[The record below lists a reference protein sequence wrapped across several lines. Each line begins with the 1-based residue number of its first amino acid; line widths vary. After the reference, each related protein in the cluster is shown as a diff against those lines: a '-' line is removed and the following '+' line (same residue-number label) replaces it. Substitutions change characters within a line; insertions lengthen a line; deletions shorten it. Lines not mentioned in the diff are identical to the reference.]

1 MQMLLHE
8 KGWSAIWGLPRP
20 PQQSTAADD
29 SISGKCGGVA
39 ILYRTSLQF
48 QPAPDFLLEPYP
60 LLRTH
65 RFLHGILST
74 EHGPAIHF
82 MTVYGYTGADVHVES
97 QAQNDLLM
105 STVFEYAASFGN
117 TPVYIGMDANTTTL
131 CSSSLSQAY
140 LSQRWY
146 DIAFLFSQLQDEPLQ
161 STCFAKGNTTGRRID
176 FVFVNSP
183 AVLSVNQF
191 YLEHDT
197 SIPTHRPL
205 VFRIDVDLFSEQ
217 VKRLALPPTQYDLP
231 KPTTHFIQAFHTLF
245 QWDINNFQFD
255 VDLAY
260 DCWTQWAQ
268 QYLTLLTNHDFC
280 SRGAAP
286 CIKTGKPATPVTRE
300 LPPSYR
306 PYATLFNQVVSTI
319 ALLQHTPDITTDVS
333 FGYRVSAIAASARS
347 LFDTFTP
354 TGSPTQWLPRLRDS
368 LTEFRLQEQKTTHQH
383 RRDVWHSWIR
393 DTWALNSK
401 KVYQLI
407 KGKSVE
413 PFTCLQHQ
421 GRIIT
426 DRSHID
432 TLLQDSWRPIFA
444 KYPNG
449 ETKSQDYSALFSFTP
464 GTYPQYSL
472 PPLTLDDIHYV
483 LRKKLKNNTATGLD
497 GWRPHELKSLPD
509 CLLLALLDVFHLCEK
524 TGRFP
529 ASFYYSYTTLIP
541 KGVARTPLSL
551 RPITVLP
558 VPYRLYASLRC
569 QSLLCW
575 QNTWIHSSQ
584 FAFCKGR
591 STTSLNSHLS
601 FDLLSRYQ
609 THGCFAG
616 LQFDFAKCF
625 DSIPYTVIWSAL
637 RHYGCDSAL
646 VDLLSHLYSNISR
659 CFRYAGCLGSFWF
672 ATNGLLQGDPLSV
685 VILNCVL
692 CPLVTRLSSLNDLT
706 VYAFADDLTVVSSSW
721 DTLSLAYDLLT
732 QFSSSSDLLL
742 NLSKCQLWNK
752 GNPFGHYPSCFD
764 QFTFCFYPFLLGA
777 PIDIGVPYDASFSTT
792 DKAVLLRA
800 QRIAKLPLPYVVSY
814 RLFTSLVSSCYNH
827 FALSCDISASQVASL
842 KHAITAILVPKR
854 SKWLC
859 REALFS
865 LVTPGHLLSP
875 HLFLN
880 YRHVNEYLL
889 YIKHCDAQQRTH
901 LSGLWRNTLGLKWG
915 PFFRLRSAAK
925 HLGFYFEDPFVF
937 VVNNVAYS
945 VDDDLP
951 SIKHNIR
958 DSYRQFYLA
967 KASQRRQDC
976 LGQTN
981 LIDVANTRA
990 YYLSLNNP
998 LHQTLL
1004 RYVLTGSIDH
1014 ASRLYKSKLLPSPIC
1029 PHCNDCEETAKHIFW
1044 HCTRW
1049 TSIRERFPLLL
1060 RLYSLVGSQW
1070 PQCFLHCG
1078 WIECHC
1084 DYGIPL
1090 LHNFDLTYTFQDFVT
1105 NTHQMFL
1112 KILLAR
1118 HAASQVLRSIPQT
1131 PPHPLTP
1138 PSSPHTINSSPTS
1151 LVQSPEDVSPFPF
1164 CTAPVNTTI

>member
-1 MQMLLHE
+1 MSMYVNVYVY
-8 KGWSAIWGLPRP
+8 IY
-20 PQQSTAADD
+20 
-29 SISGKCGGVA
+29 I
-39 ILYRTSLQF
+39 
-48 QPAPDFLLEPYP
+48 
-60 LLRTH
+60 
-65 RFLHGILST
+65 
-74 EHGPAIHF
+74 
-82 MTVYGYTGADVHVES
+82 YGYTGADVHVES
-97 QAQNDLLM
+97 KTQNDLLM

-117 TPVYIGMDANTTTL
+117 TPIYIGMDANTTTL
-131 CSSSLSQAY
+131 SSSSLSQAY

-146 DIAFLFSQLQDEPLQ
+146 DLAFLFSQLQDEPLQ

-191 YLEHDT
+191 YLENNT

-205 VFRIDVDLFSEQ
+205 VFQIAVDLFSER
-217 VKRLALPPTQYDLP
+217 VKRLALPPTNYNLP
-231 KPTTHFIQAFHTLF
+231 RPTTHFLQAFHTLF
-245 QWDINNFQFD
+245 QWDIDNFHSD

-260 DCWTQWAQ
+260 NCWTQWAQ
-268 QYLTLLTNHDFC
+268 QYLTLLSNHDFH
-280 SRGAAP
+280 SRGAVP
-286 CIKTGKPATPVTRE
+286 CVKTGKPATPIARE
-300 LPPSYR
+300 LPTSYR
-306 PYATLFNQVVSTI
+306 PYATLFNQVVSAI
-319 ALLQHTPDITTDVS
+319 ALLQHTPDIVNDNSFCHDVS
-333 FGYRVSAIAASARS
+333 TIAASARS
-347 LFDTFTP
+347 LFDTFSP
-354 TGSPTQWLPRLRDS
+354 SGLPTQWLPRLRDS
-368 LTEFRLQEQKTTHQH
+368 LTNFRLREQQSTHQH

-426 DRSHID
+426 DRSQID
-432 TLLQDSWRPIFA
+432 TLLQDSWGPIFA

-449 ETKSQDYSALFSFTP
+449 ETKAQDYSALFSLTP
-464 GTYPQYSL
+464 GTHPQYSL
-472 PPLTLDDIHYV
+472 PPLTLDDMYYV

-509 CLLLALLDVFHLCEK
+509 CLLLALLDIFHLCEK
-524 TGRFP
+524 IGRFP
-529 ASFYYSYTTLIP
+529 SSFYYSYTTLIP
-541 KGVARTPLSL
+541 KGVARTALSL

-575 QNTWIHSSQ
+575 QTLGYIHHS
-584 FAFCKGR
+584 
-591 STTSLNSHLS
+591 
-601 FDLLSRYQ
+601 LLSVKGVVPLALIVISPLICYLDK

-625 DSIPYTVIWSAL
+625 DSIPYSVIWSAL
-637 RHYGCDSAL
+637 RYYGCDPAL

-692 CPLVTRLSSLNDLT
+692 CPLVTRLSVLGDLT

-721 DTLSLAYDLLT
+721 DTLSLAYDLLC
-732 QFSSSSDLLL
+732 QFGASSDLRL

-752 GNPFGHYPSCFD
+752 GNPYGHYPSCFD

-777 PIDIGVPYDASFSTT
+777 PIDIPVPYDDSFLGT
-792 DKAVLLRA
+792 DKTVLLRA

-827 FALSCDISASQVASL
+827 FALSCDLSASQSASL
-842 KHAITAILVPKR
+842 KHAITTILVPKR

-859 REALFS
+859 REALFA

-880 YRHVNEYLL
+880 YRHVIEYLL
-889 YIKHCDAQQRTH
+889 YVRHSDTQRRTH
-901 LSGLWRNTLGLKWG
+901 LSQLWHDTLHLKWG

-937 VVNNVAYS
+937 VVHNVAHS
-945 VDDDLP
+945 VDDDIS
-951 SIKHNIR
+951 SIKHLIR

-967 KASQRRQDC
+967 KASQRRHDC

-981 LIDVANTRA
+981 LIDVVNTRA

-1014 ASRLYKSKLLPSPIC
+1014 ASRLHKSKLVSSPIC
-1029 PHCNDCEETAKHIFW
+1029 PYCNINNETAEHIFW

-1049 TSIRERFPLLL
+1049 NFIRDNYPLLL
-1060 RLYSLVGSQW
+1060 RLFSIVGTQW

-1090 LHNFDLTYTFQDFVT
+1090 LHNLDITYTFQDFVS

-1118 HAASQVLRSIPQT
+1118 HAASQVLRSAPRT
-1131 PPHPLTP
+1131 PPNLLTP
-1138 PSSPHTINSSPTS
+1138 PSTPHTIHSSPTS
-1151 LVQSPEDVSPFPF
+1151 CVQLPEDVSPISLVYSPG
-1164 CTAPVNTTI
+1164 